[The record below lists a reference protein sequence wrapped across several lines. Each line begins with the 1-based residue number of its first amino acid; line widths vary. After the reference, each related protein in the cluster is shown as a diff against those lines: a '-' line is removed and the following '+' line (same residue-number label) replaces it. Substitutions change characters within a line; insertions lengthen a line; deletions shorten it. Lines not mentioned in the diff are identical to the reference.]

1 MDISGRF
8 FEKKYKVCE
17 NAPKEV
23 EWEKYYSEIM
33 EEYKNYWKIIVIL
46 KKYFRS
52 FLKRTHHL
60 YREHWAWEA
69 DYLDIIHIW
78 IH

>member
-33 EEYKNYWKIIVIL
+33 EEYKKFSKMNIL
-46 KKYFRS
+46 
-52 FLKRTHHL
+52 
-60 YREHWAWEA
+60 
-69 DYLDIIHIW
+69 I
-78 IH
+78 